1 MTSRLDRV
9 FTYGTLAFAEVMEA
23 VAGRAFASEPATLE
37 GFVRLCVRGV
47 VYPGVRARP
56 GAAVD
61 GVLYRGLDAAALARL
76 DRFEGALYERRR
88 LAVRLERGASCD
100 AWVYV
105 VPEALAHRLADEPW
119 DPERFRREHLP
130 AYLAHCRTGRVA
142 EEHEA

>member
-1 MTSRLDRV
+1 MTSGVERV

-23 VAGRAFASEPATLE
+23 VAGRASASEPATLD
-37 GFVRLCVRGV
+37 GFVRLRVRGA
-47 VYPGVRARP
+47 VYPGVRARA
-56 GAAVD
+56 GATVD

-88 LAVRLERGASCD
+88 LAVRLARGGACE

-105 VPEALAHRLADEPW
+105 VPDALAHRLADEPW

-130 AYLAHCRTGRVA
+130 AYVAHCRGGRVA